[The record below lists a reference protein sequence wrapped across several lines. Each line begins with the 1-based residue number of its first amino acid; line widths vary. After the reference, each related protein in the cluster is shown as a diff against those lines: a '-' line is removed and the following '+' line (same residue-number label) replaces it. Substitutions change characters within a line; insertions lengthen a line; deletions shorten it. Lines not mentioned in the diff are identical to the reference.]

1 MCLLLA
7 GALMAT
13 GVDCLVR
20 DKSRPSRI
28 APLKKN
34 VIERVAALTLTD
46 SPGETMHWTA
56 DLMAAASGISSSSVR
71 RIWEAHCLQPHRCQ
85 QFKLSNDPKYVDIS
99 TMLLGCM
106 SIRQRMPSCCR
117 LMRRA
122 KFKRLTGAS
131 QACRSNKDGSAR

>member
-1 MCLLLA
+1 
-7 GALMAT
+7 MAT
-13 GVDCLVR
+13 GVDCPAR
-20 DKSRPSRI
+20 FISPI
-28 APLKKN
+28 TPLKKN

-71 RIWEAHCLQPHRCQ
+71 RIWEAHCLQPHRYQ